1 MGRNKGKM
9 KTFLLTAI
17 ILAVQYM
24 GLTSSETPTTTY
36 GPPPPPTTEKPSFIP
51 PYQCPPTVTWG
62 GGNQI
67 YRFVAAQEFTR
78 CDGKIAQCI
87 YHAHLK
93 FYCFSGDTYKDYEPK
108 EMYAHTSD
116 IQPEQDVFTGP
127 FGNPNWSPITSF
139 SFSTDELP
147 YQKWTLCP
155 GNYAGRLVV
164 QGIEIEV
171 YDGTVESA
179 GDCETLLG
187 FPKTE
192 FHLGLGDYITEAFG
206 RIGFVLDKLTL
217 IKTPSNLL
225 GDYPSA
231 HTAGGP
237 FGAAFDATPP
247 ANIYGP
253 CVLFTIYGNTTNLG
267 GSGSGI
273 TTPSP
278 ANGENFIKSIGFHW
292 SCLGVPESFL

>member
-1 MGRNKGKM
+1 
-9 KTFLLTAI
+9 
-17 ILAVQYM
+17 M
-24 GLTSSETPTTTY
+24 GLTSSTSSTTY

-62 GGNQI
+62 GGNQL

-93 FYCFSGDTYKDYEPK
+93 FYCFSGDTYKDFEPK
-108 EMYAHTSD
+108 EMYAHTND
-116 IQPEQDVFTGP
+116 IQPTQDVVTGP
-127 FGNPNWSPITSF
+127 FGIAEPTPWYPPTPFN
-139 SFSTDELP
+139 FSTEP
-147 YQKWTLCP
+147 YVKWTLCP
-155 GNYAGRLVV
+155 GDFGYRLVV

-171 YDGTVESA
+171 FNGTVESA
-179 GDCETLLG
+179 GDCGTLPG
-187 FPKTE
+187 FPQTE
-192 FHLGLGDYITEAFG
+192 FHLGLADYITEAFG
-206 RIGFVLDKLTL
+206 RIGFLLDRLTL
-217 IKTPSNLL
+217 IKTPSHE
-225 GDYPSA
+225 GDYPSV
-231 HTAGGP
+231 HSAGGP
-237 FGAAFDATPP
+237 FGTPFDATPP

>member
-1 MGRNKGKM
+1 
-9 KTFLLTAI
+9 
-17 ILAVQYM
+17 M

-36 GPPPPPTTEKPSFIP
+36 GPPPPPTTEQPSFIP

-62 GGNQI
+62 GGNQL

-93 FYCFSGDTYKDYEPK
+93 FYCFSGDTYKDFEPK

-127 FGNPNWSPITSF
+127 FGNPNWYPITSF
-139 SFSTDELP
+139 NFSTDELP

-171 YDGTVESA
+171 FNGTVESA
-179 GDCETLLG
+179 GDCGTLPG
-187 FPKTE
+187 FPQTE
-192 FHLGLGDYITEAFG
+192 FHLGLADYITEAFG
-206 RIGFVLDKLTL
+206 RIGFLLDRLTF
-217 IKTPSNLL
+217 IVTPSHE
-225 GDYPSA
+225 GDYPSV

-237 FGAAFDATPP
+237 FGAAFDATPSP
-247 ANIYGP
+247 YKYGP
-253 CVLFTIYGNTTNLG
+253 CVLVSLDGTTIEVDGGNWIN
-267 GSGSGI
+267 
-273 TTPSP
+273 
-278 ANGENFIKSIGFHW
+278 SIRFHW
-292 SCLGVPESFL
+292 SCLGVPETFL